1 MASSDNLDY
10 DIAIALTAPAGGVT
24 AGTLVYNSTSKA
36 VVLPM
41 TTATSGNTYT
51 GKIIGLVRSAP
62 KLSGAAW
69 TVLRSLTWVSS
80 LSKFKSSTGGA
91 SQAVAYSAAA
101 SADTTG
107 DVILRLPCT
116 GLA

>member
-1 MASSDNLDY
+1 MPTSNNFEGTME
-10 DIAIALTAPAGGVT
+10 LTAPAGGVT
-24 AGTLVYNSTSKA
+24 AGTMSYNSTSKM

-51 GKIIGLVRSAP
+51 GKVMGLVKTVP

-80 LSKFKSSTGGA
+80 TSKFKSSTGGA
-91 SQAVAYSAAA
+91 SQAVAFNAAA